1 MHIGHGSSPTTCC
14 RYKPN
19 ASSANET
26 RQTAANTRRGAA
38 SNQFNN
44 INIPQQNRRQTVMAI
59 VAQKAAPSSRCP
71 FCPFPLLCCCSREL
85 VPAIGRSHEEP
96 ASKKTPQGYW
106 GGFRGRRKTND
117 YRGSGVVRRYG
128 FSFLK
133 PFGKSF
139 SASASDTEAEITT
152 SALAPSTDQFAGV
165 PTLCLRVNCSASSAR
180 RISLKLRPTLIG

>member
-19 ASSANET
+19 ASSATET

-44 INIPQQNRRQTVMAI
+44 IDIPQRNRRQTVMAI
-59 VAQKAAPSSRCP
+59 VAQKAAPSSRRS

-96 ASKKTPQGYW
+96 ASKKNAPGVLGRFSCLSRDERLPWVRRRPQIRLQFLEALREELLGI
-106 GGFRGRRKTND
+106 GVG
-117 YRGSGVVRRYG
+117 YRGGDYDVGASTLDRPVRRRAH
-128 FSFLK
+128 LVL
-133 PFGKSF
+133 
-139 SASASDTEAEITT
+139 TRQLQCIECT
-152 SALAPSTDQFAGV
+152 Q
-165 PTLCLRVNCSASSAR
+165 
-180 RISLKLRPTLIG
+180 